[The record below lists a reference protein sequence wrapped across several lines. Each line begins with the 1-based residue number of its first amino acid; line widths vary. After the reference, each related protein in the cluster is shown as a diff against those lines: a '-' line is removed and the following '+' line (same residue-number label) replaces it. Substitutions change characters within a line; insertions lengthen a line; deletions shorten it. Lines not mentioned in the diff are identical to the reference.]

1 MGFKMKVEGA
11 STIELGLTCITSVEF
26 ESDSPNDSNARSTDC
41 SASMKICGK
50 INYTVGGEEA
60 DATLELAKWSLLESD
75 KADCYRNLVVESISA
90 SQVVRQYTL
99 PNAFIV
105 EYSEEFDDETGV
117 GTFYLNAK
125 QKKDRTSMIKLEGG
139 FGQ

>member
-11 STIELGLTCITSVEF
+11 SAIELGVTSITGVEF
-26 ESDSPNDSNARSTDC
+26 ESDSPNDSNARSTDFG
-41 SASMKICGK
+41 ASIKITGK
-50 INYTVGGEEA
+50 INYTVGGEEV
-60 DATLELAKWSLLESD
+60 DATIELAKWSLTESD
-75 KADCYRNLVVESISA
+75 KADCYRNLVVESVSA

-105 EYSEEFDDETGV
+105 EYAETFDDEAGV
-117 GTFYLNAK
+117 GTFYLHAK
-125 QKKDRTSMIKLEGG
+125 QKKDRTAMIKLDGG